1 MVLSRPLMASPN
13 QHQFFKGR
21 DPGSC
26 YQFQDTWLA
35 EETQI
40 KTCWVLGRRPK
51 PGWCFL
57 FDANV
62 SLWHGMELTASSC
75 VPACPVTVLLGV
87 RRNFHIEMST
97 CFADTLLILSVSTAG
112 LHTCVF
118 LTPNNFHRKAFHF
131 A

>member
-21 DPGSC
+21 DTGSC
-26 YQFQDTWLA
+26 YRFQDTWLA

-57 FDANV
+57 DDANV
-62 SLWHGMELTASSC
+62 SLHGMELTASSC
-75 VPACPVTVLLGV
+75 VPTCTVTVLLGV
-87 RRNFHIEMST
+87 RRNFHIERAHASLT
-97 CFADTLLILSVSTAG
+97 HFSSCQSQRLGFIPVSSSP
-112 LHTCVF
+112 
-118 LTPNNFHRKAFHF
+118 PNNFHRKAFHF